1 MKTLK
6 KILIRFLII
15 AILLVA
21 ALGAF
26 FTFVPFIEG
35 MRAGQIIKLSHKGI
49 IFKTY
54 EGELN
59 SMLMPATNNLGGVTP
74 NVWTFSV
81 QNKEAADQIMK
92 ASATGER
99 LELYY
104 KERYFKFPWQ
114 GETKYFVY
122 KVQTAPAPVNQQAP
136 QQVPQQQTPTNVP
149 IGGVN
154 GGKPI
159 EVK

>member
-6 KILIRFLII
+6 KYLIRTLILI
-15 AILLVA
+15 LVIGA
-21 ALGAF
+21 ALGTF
-26 FTFVPFIEG
+26 FTMVPFSEG
-35 MRAGQIIKLSHKGI
+35 MRAGQVIKLSHKGI
-49 IFKTY
+49 IFKTW

-59 SMLMPATNNLGGVTP
+59 SMLMPSTNNLGGVTP

-92 ASATGER
+92 ASSTGER

-104 KERYFKFPWQ
+104 KERYYKFPWQ

-122 KVQTAPAPVNQQAP
+122 KVVSAPMQVAPMQQMPNQQI
-136 QQVPQQQTPTNVP
+136 PTNVP
-149 IGGVN
+149 IGGIN

>member
-6 KILIRFLII
+6 KYVIRTLIVLFVL
-15 AILLVA
+15 A
-21 ALGAF
+21 AAVGSF
-26 FTFVPFIEG
+26 FTFVPFSEG
-35 MRAGQIIKLSHKGI
+35 MRAGQVIKLSKKGV
-49 IFKTY
+49 IFKTH

-59 SMLMPATNNLGGVTP
+59 LMMMPSTNNLGTMTP
-74 NVWTFSV
+74 NVWAFSV
-81 QNKEAADQIMK
+81 QNKEVADQILK

-104 KERYFKFPWQ
+104 KEKYFKFPWQ
-114 GETKYFVY
+114 GDTKYYVY
-122 KVQTAPAPVNQQAP
+122 RVESAPAVAP
-136 QQVPQQQTPTNVP
+136 QFPTNIP